1 MSSTV
6 TVPSVLRPVCN
17 YPVGVQYRPAIAMS
31 PDAEVCDHWPFTGS
45 AGVADRFP
53 VTDLQSTDERLPARD
68 PKVQY
73 EHIIWDWNG
82 TLLDDLDVCVDVM
95 NGLLTDRRLARID
108 VDRHREVFDFP
119 VETYYRALG
128 FDFSEESFG
137 TVASDYCTRFDH
149 RVADCR
155 LHDDVEAVLG
165 KIAAANARQSILSSC
180 EQGSLI
186 EAVRSFGLTGHFGAI
201 VGQADQ
207 HAKGKVAAGADLL
220 ARAAAPRQRTLL
232 VGDTLHDYAVA
243 KALGIDCIL
252 VSLGHHSTSRL
263 TTECESV
270 VESLADVIAHVG
282 A

>member
-1 MSSTV
+1 M
-6 TVPSVLRPVCN
+6 
-17 YPVGVQYRPAIAMS
+17 GVQYRPAIAMS

-53 VTDLQSTDERLPARD
+53 VTDLQSTDKLPARD